1 MPSLQLSKLPPNVL
15 ATKYQ
20 VRGAVYLAAQELQRK
35 GREIIFTSVGN
46 PHGLGQVPL
55 TFVRQVIALV
65 AAPFLLED
73 PAIAAKFPA
82 DAIARAKEYLAD
94 LKSLGAY
101 TDSRGSCLVR
111 QQVAEFLERRD
122 GLKSRWDHIWL
133 TDGASAA
140 VRLGLQLL
148 IRGTGFRDG
157 ILVPIPQ
164 YPLYSA
170 SIALLGGVLIPY
182 QLEEEEEWGLNLDSI
197 QAAVDRARRDGICP
211 RGLVFINPGNPTGQQ
226 LTEPQILGMATI
238 CHKEELALLCDEV
251 YQDNVY
257 AGARPFMSARSV
269 VAKAGGRLLA
279 ETQILTFHTVS
290 KGAFGECGLRGGMVE
305 LMNVPEDVVAE
316 MYKLSSINLSPNVP
330 GQVAMGVM
338 VKPPVSGDP
347 SFDLWVSERREVL
360 LSLERRAAAI
370 TKAFNSLPGMTCV
383 AAGSLYAFPKVALPE
398 GAVVAAKSKGLA
410 PDVMYCLE
418 MLNETGIATTPGS
431 GFGQKDGTFH
441 FRTTILPPEDKI
453 DYFCDAVKKF
463 HTGFMAKYGQP
474 VPKPVPGY
482 QENSANFGPSSM

>member
-164 YPLYSA
+164 V
-170 SIALLGGVLIPY
+170 I
-182 QLEEEEEWGLNLDSI
+182 
-197 QAAVDRARRDGICP
+197 
-211 RGLVFINPGNPTGQQ
+211 
-226 LTEPQILGMATI
+226 
-238 CHKEELALLCDEV
+238 H
-251 YQDNVY
+251 
-257 AGARPFMSARSV
+257 
-269 VAKAGGRLLA
+269 
-279 ETQILTFHTVS
+279 
-290 KGAFGECGLRGGMVE
+290 LR
-305 LMNVPEDVVAE
+305 
-316 MYKLSSINLSPNVP
+316 
-330 GQVAMGVM
+330 
-338 VKPPVSGDP
+338 
-347 SFDLWVSERREVL
+347 
-360 LSLERRAAAI
+360 
-370 TKAFNSLPGMTCV
+370 
-383 AAGSLYAFPKVALPE
+383 
-398 GAVVAAKSKGLA
+398 
-410 PDVMYCLE
+410 
-418 MLNETGIATTPGS
+418 
-431 GFGQKDGTFH
+431 
-441 FRTTILPPEDKI
+441 
-453 DYFCDAVKKF
+453 
-463 HTGFMAKYGQP
+463 
-474 VPKPVPGY
+474 
-482 QENSANFGPSSM
+482 